1 MNILLINKFYW
12 PDVGGVETVVQQH
25 ANFLTT
31 KGNKVTVLC
40 IKKNASLK
48 TEKINIQG
56 VNIIRC
62 SSLGTFFSMPLSLSF
77 FYHYIRS
84 VLDNK
89 FIIFHEPFPLADIAM
104 CLFLPKKK
112 KTMIFWHS
120 DIVRQKKLKLILGFF
135 IKKALRKANVVCTT
149 SKNLSQ
155 HSEYL
160 GIVKEK
166 LQIVPLSIDTDGLN
180 KKVNSL
186 NVNEFDSEIKSY
198 ADAQFISF
206 GRLSYYKGLDVL
218 LEALKILKKEGVE
231 PRVVISGKGEL
242 SNHIANIIKQEQLS
256 NVIFIN
262 RFLKEDEKCFLLK
275 NIKCFLFPS
284 IANSEAFGITQL
296 ESLALG
302 TPVINT
308 SLPTGVPDVS
318 INNLTGLT
326 VTPGDP
332 YSLAEAIKKIY
343 LNKVNLEIFSVN
355 AKIRAST
362 IFDDKI
368 VLPHFYNI
376 ILDVCNDKY
385 I

>member
-1 MNILLINKFYW
+1 M
-12 PDVGGVETVVQQH
+12 
-25 ANFLTT
+25 
-31 KGNKVTVLC
+31 
-40 IKKNASLK
+40 
-48 TEKINIQG
+48 
-56 VNIIRC
+56 
-62 SSLGTFFSMPLSLSF
+62 
-77 FYHYIRS
+77 
-84 VLDNK
+84 
-89 FIIFHEPFPLADIAM
+89 ADIAM

-198 ADAQFISF
+198 ANAQFISF

-242 SNHIANIIKQEQLS
+242 SNHI
-256 NVIFIN
+256 V
-262 RFLKEDEKCFLLK
+262 
-275 NIKCFLFPS
+275 
-284 IANSEAFGITQL
+284 
-296 ESLALG
+296 
-302 TPVINT
+302 
-308 SLPTGVPDVS
+308 
-318 INNLTGLT
+318 
-326 VTPGDP
+326 
-332 YSLAEAIKKIY
+332 
-343 LNKVNLEIFSVN
+343 
-355 AKIRAST
+355 
-362 IFDDKI
+362 
-368 VLPHFYNI
+368 
-376 ILDVCNDKY
+376 
-385 I
+385 